1 MIKFLADESCD
12 FAVVRALRAAGYD
25 VLAVSERSPG
35 AHDEDLIG
43 LATSERRILLTEDKD
58 FGQLVFAAG
67 KETCGVIF
75 IRYPAGLRSE
85 LPQRV
90 LDAVKR
96 EGARMQTAFACFNP
110 SACGYRA
117 CQRGNEASRIEAIGE
132 RRPGSRSPQI
142 LLAYPGSFAY
152 IAPPAALHHRPP
164 VPARR
169 TPSPTMRKFLC
180 PASPPQAA

>member
-1 MIKFLADESCD
+1 LIKFLADESCD

-35 AHDEDLIG
+35 AHDDDVIG
-43 LATSERRILLTEDKD
+43 LAASERRILLTEDKD

-96 EGARMQTAFACFNP
+96 EGARMQTAFAVLQP
-110 SACGYRA
+110 KRL
-117 CQRGNEASRIEAIGE
+117 RISGLPKGE
-132 RRPGSRSPQI
+132 RSKPD
-142 LLAYPGSFAY
+142 
-152 IAPPAALHHRPP
+152 
-164 VPARR
+164 
-169 TPSPTMRKFLC
+169 
-180 PASPPQAA
+180 

>member
-1 MIKFLADESCD
+1 MTGFLADESCD

-25 VLAVSERSPG
+25 VLAVAERSPG
-35 AHDEDLIG
+35 ARDEEVIR
-43 LATSERRILLTEDKD
+43 LATGERRVLLTEDKD

-96 EGARMQTAFACFNP
+96 ESSRMQTAFVVLQPKRMRISRLPRREP
-110 SACGYRA
+110 SK
-117 CQRGNEASRIEAIGE
+117 
-132 RRPGSRSPQI
+132 PD
-142 LLAYPGSFAY
+142 
-152 IAPPAALHHRPP
+152 
-164 VPARR
+164 
-169 TPSPTMRKFLC
+169 
-180 PASPPQAA
+180 

>member
-1 MIKFLADESCD
+1 LTGFLADESCD

-25 VLAVSERSPG
+25 VLAVAERSPG
-35 AHDEDLIG
+35 ARDEEVIR
-43 LATSERRILLTEDKD
+43 LATGERRVLLTEDKD

-96 EGARMQTAFACFNP
+96 ESSRMQTAFVVLQPKRMRISRLPRREP
-110 SACGYRA
+110 SK
-117 CQRGNEASRIEAIGE
+117 
-132 RRPGSRSPQI
+132 PD
-142 LLAYPGSFAY
+142 
-152 IAPPAALHHRPP
+152 
-164 VPARR
+164 
-169 TPSPTMRKFLC
+169 
-180 PASPPQAA
+180 

>member
-1 MIKFLADESCD
+1 LTGFLADESCD

-25 VLAVSERSPG
+25 VLSVAAR
-35 AHDEDLIG
+35 AHDEDVIR
-43 LATSERRILLTEDKD
+43 LATNERRILLTEDKD

-96 EGARMQTAFACFNP
+96 ESSRMQTAFVVLQP
-110 SACGYRA
+110 KRM
-117 CQRGNEASRIEAIGE
+117 RISSLPKRE
-132 RRPGSRSPQI
+132 RSKPG
-142 LLAYPGSFAY
+142 
-152 IAPPAALHHRPP
+152 
-164 VPARR
+164 
-169 TPSPTMRKFLC
+169 
-180 PASPPQAA
+180 